1 MRARRRERGIS
12 RSGKEARDCGH
23 EGPRLTGGAR
33 LSQLRA
39 LDLQADEKGPSQIK
53 LK

>member
-1 MRARRRERGIS
+1 MSKENGIS
-12 RSGKEARDCGH
+12 RSGKKARDCGQ
-23 EGPRLTGGAR
+23 EGHRHTGGAR

-39 LDLQADEKGPSQIK
+39 LDLQADEKEPSQIK